1 MARRRQAPAR
11 RWTWGGVVT
20 VLVPLCTLAL
30 VLLGYGYTL
39 AVQSVF
45 GIDAAL
51 VADSLPD
58 YLRLS
63 AHVFVHFVAG
73 VSEASQ
79 RWDTYERLYLDMWP
93 QLLIGVTAWVMFFVV
108 WLPRTWWALRF
119 ASLNAAGQRVASACR
134 IWEAPPWLGPVR
146 SGLGGVL
153 SFVAT
158 LLRCLARAPRAVW
171 WACGSLLLIVGWPLL
186 SLALAVLAVMLVGF
200 VFSLLPGIGYEIGRS
215 SLQQWVVEPLE
226 CVSVRS
232 RDQRLVESLRL
243 PEGTRNVA
251 GVECVCLE
259 KDGKE
264 IARGRLVASTA
275 DAVILFDPMS
285 GVVQRIPVGDA
296 QVRAIQTL
304 APVAAMSGES
314 L

>member
-1 MARRRQAPAR
+1 MPRKRKPLTPP
-11 RWTWGGVVT
+11 WTWGGVVT
-20 VLVPLCTLAL
+20 VLVPLSTLAL

-39 AVQSVF
+39 AVQAVF

-51 VADSLPD
+51 VADSVPD

-63 AHVFVHFVAG
+63 AHVLVHFVAG

-79 RWDTYERLYLDMWP
+79 RWETYERLYVDMWP
-93 QLLIGVTAWVMFFVV
+93 QLLIGVTAWVLFFVV
-108 WLPRTWWALRF
+108 WLPWAWWGQRF
-119 ASLNAAGQRVASACR
+119 AALNAADTRQAKRLQ
-134 IWEAPPWLGPVR
+134 WLV
-146 SGLGGVL
+146 
-153 SFVAT
+153 
-158 LLRCLARAPRAVW
+158 RAPRTVW
-171 WACGSLLLIVGWPLL
+171 WAIGSLALIVGWPLV

-200 VFSLLPGIGYEIGRS
+200 VFSLLPWIGYEVGKS
-215 SLQQWVVEPLE
+215 SLLQWVVEPAE

-232 RDQRLVESLRL
+232 RDQRLVESLRP

-275 DAVILFDPMS
+275 EAVILFDPLT
-285 GVVQRIPVGDA
+285 GVVQRIPVGNA

-304 APVAAMSGES
+304 TPAAVKPNDSP
-314 L
+314 

>member
-1 MARRRQAPAR
+1 MAAEQHKAPTR
-11 RWTWGGVVT
+11 TWTWGGVLT
-20 VLVPLCTLAL
+20 VLVPLSTLAL

-39 AVQSVF
+39 AVQAVF

-51 VADSLPD
+51 VADSVPD
-58 YLRLS
+58 YVRLS
-63 AHVFVHFVAG
+63 THVVVHFVAG
-73 VSEASQ
+73 VSEASR
-79 RWDTYERLYLDMWP
+79 RWETYERLYVDMWP
-93 QLLIGVTAWVMFFVV
+93 QLLLGATAWVLFFVL
-108 WLPRTWWALRF
+108 WLPRAWWGQRF
-119 ASLNAAGQRVASACR
+119 AALNEAGKRVASAYR
-134 IWEAPPWLGPVR
+134 RWEPPWLNPVR
-146 SGLGGVL
+146 AKLAGAL
-153 SFVAT
+153 SFLAT
-158 LLRCLARAPRAVW
+158 PLQWLARAPRTVW
-171 WACGSLLLIVGWPLL
+171 WAIGSLALFVGWPLV

-200 VFSLLPGIGYEIGRS
+200 VFSLLPWIGYEVGKS
-215 SLQQWVVEPLE
+215 SLQQWVVEPAE

-232 RDQRLVESLRL
+232 RAQRLVESLRL

-264 IARGRLVASTA
+264 IAHGRLVASTA
-275 DAVILFDPMS
+275 EAVILFDPLT

-304 APVAAMSGES
+304 APVAAKSGDS